1 MKNYERI
8 TGLLAI
14 MCGGAIVAIAFHL
27 AITLDEERKEKGKI
41 SLELRE
47 MRLAREYE
55 LANEKEGR

>member
-27 AITLDEERKEKGKI
+27 AITLDEERKEKAEI
-41 SLELRE
+41 TLDLRE

-55 LANEKEGR
+55 LANMKEGK